1 MSLSSISN
9 EPYLSLSLQIA
20 THPPKNTRAIMSGF
34 VLGTGSGVLTAAAV
48 YYTLSAHLTQTTAS
62 LRSDLHSSTN
72 LLNASF
78 DPTTPPAQAALIGPS
93 STSPPPPAFS
103 QILRQR
109 WNDTLA
115 SFIGSIRQS
124 DWELI
129 GKEIVEVGRSA
140 VDRLGESESTGQM
153 VQKGEELAETLSE
166 RASTIIDQFKG
177 AGTSVDNEAES
188 IKKAVEGI
196 DLHKDNVGIVGGPL
210 EEMKKRV
217 TEAKGRLV

>member
-1 MSLSSISN
+1 
-9 EPYLSLSLQIA
+9 
-20 THPPKNTRAIMSGF
+20 MSGF

-93 STSPPPPAFS
+93 SISPSPPSFS
-103 QILRQR
+103 QVLRQR

-115 SFIGSIRQS
+115 SFVGSVRQS

-129 GKEIVEVGRSA
+129 GKEVVEVGRSV
-140 VDRLGESESTGQM
+140 VDRLGEGESTGQV
-153 VQKGEELAETLSE
+153 VQKGEKLADVLKE
-166 RASTIIDQFKG
+166 RALTVVDQAKNV
-177 AGTSVDNEAES
+177 GTSVDNGTES
-188 IKKAVEGI
+188 IKKAAEGI
-196 DLHKDNVGIVGGPL
+196 DLHKDNVGIVGGPR
-210 EEMKKRV
+210 EEIKNRV
-217 TEAKGRLV
+217 VEAKGRLV